1 MGHNF
6 SKPEETAKSV
16 KKMYRGRVRQFMEL
30 AARNE
35 LLKFKLQRSGI
46 IGDDELGELFEW
58 GQRVVIEKARLGDSL
73 NDSINERNH
82 RVGELQTE
90 TQNIYQQ
97 ITGLSEQITGLSG
110 QIDTKDAELGH
121 AARRLE
127 AKQTEMDQAEQ
138 KHYEETKQLV
148 LNHSRELEILETRLN
163 NEKRHLQAQLLV
175 SGDKSQ
181 AWPDE
186 KLRTQFRELC
196 RIVDNATATIATT
209 VDITSQAISRRLDPD
224 DLLSLVKGRPHFWLR
239 WRVWSILQEAFFA
252 LPFGFGAF
260 GLGKGATE
268 MMELYR
274 AWRRSLD
281 GLTNSDLNIFH
292 DNEAANRWRSVT
304 FQTLAAAAAADGTS
318 GSLIQLGRSNVTT
331 VTEQIMSLLSA
342 VAGSQ
347 LQGGLQGEMR
357 KAASLAYELALQVGV
372 NPARLVLLTAERGQT
387 VVIGG
392 NNGFIDCED
401 GEERRGQRV
410 QVVLV
415 ASPGLQRIGDGRSET
430 TQKHTVVPCEVF
442 TGM

>member
-1 MGHNF
+1 MGHSF
-6 SKPEETAKSV
+6 SKTEETAKSV
-16 KKMYRGRVRQFMEL
+16 KKMYRGRIRHFQEL

-58 GQRVVIEKARLGDSL
+58 GQKVVIETVRLGDSL
-73 NDSINERNH
+73 NETINERNH
-82 RVGELQTE
+82 HVGELQRETE
-90 TQNIYQQ
+90 TLYQQ
-97 ITGLSEQITGLSG
+97 ITGLSD
-110 QIDTKDAELGH
+110 QIDTKNLELGH

-127 AKQTEMDQAEQ
+127 AKQAEMDQAAQ

-148 LNHSRELEILETRLN
+148 LDHSRELEILETRLN
-163 NEKRHLQAQLLV
+163 NEKRNLQAQLLV
-175 SGDKSQ
+175 SGGKSQ

-209 VDITSQAISRRLDPD
+209 VDMTSQAISRRLDPD

-239 WRVWSILQEAFFA
+239 WRVWSILQAGFFA

-260 GLGKGATE
+260 GPDRGAVE

-281 GLTNSDLNIFH
+281 GSTDSDLNIFY

-304 FQTLAAAAAADGTS
+304 FQTLAASATDGAS
-318 GSLIQLGRSNVTT
+318 GSLIQLGRNNVTN
-331 VTEQIMSLLSA
+331 VTEQIMSLLS
-342 VAGSQ
+342 VVTGSQ

-357 KAASLAYELALQVGV
+357 KAAGLAYELALQVGV
-372 NPARLVLLTAERGQT
+372 NPARLVLLTADRGQT

-401 GEERRGQRV
+401 GEEWRGQRV